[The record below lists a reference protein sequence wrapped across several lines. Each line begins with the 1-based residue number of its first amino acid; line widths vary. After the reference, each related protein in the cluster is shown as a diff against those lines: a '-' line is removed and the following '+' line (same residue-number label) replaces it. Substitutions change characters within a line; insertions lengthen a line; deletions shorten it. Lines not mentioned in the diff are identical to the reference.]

1 MADSHE
7 IKCINKSDRY
17 NIHERIK
24 SIGGLNS
31 NGTKWKLSL
40 AEAIEGIESNK
51 WAFYV
56 NNIYGGKVNVVIAKT
71 PLGYKYLKTEA
82 DTTEK
87 NNLLE
92 LPECI

>member
-7 IKCINKSDRY
+7 IKCINKSERY
-17 NIHERIK
+17 NIHERIQ

-31 NGTKWKLSL
+31 DGTKWKISL
-40 AEAIEGIESNK
+40 AEAIAGIESNK
-51 WAFYV
+51 WIFFV
-56 NNIYGGKVNVVIAKT
+56 NNIYGRRVNVIIAKT
-71 PLGYKYLKTEA
+71 VDGNKYLKTEA

-92 LPECI
+92 LPECR